1 MKKALLAALS
11 AIATATISFADT
23 YTWTGDAGT
32 SDYATAGNWNVDG
45 SPATDAPSETDDV
58 VIDGAAVTWDGTHY
72 VPSVLTLQNN
82 ASLAIDGEIQFN
94 TINQK
99 IYGGTVTGTALI
111 AAQAAD
117 AVLTISDAHLKCSST
132 RTDYFV
138 FYQQGGSYLNF
149 VDGNSRS
156 ASLSYLESLGIS
168 DPYATFFSGNAPKI
182 RYNDQLVSQAE
193 FSENFQVATADGY
206 VTISL
211 KSLDGWT
218 VAIPMLGEV
227 ANGEVSVTYT
237 ATKYSGS
244 SATIVIG
251 CASSDL
257 GDNIANWAGKTTE
270 AATDVADTTTSSKT
284 ITLGAGVNYIRVFVT
299 ADGTTVA
306 SSAVTARNLVY
317 GDYGDLTNVYEYIG
331 TDNDLT
337 KASNWVKDG
346 QATETAPTASSDIRW
361 FGYNAVLS
369 VNGFSA
375 YATDHF
381 VGANIT
387 SSNDFDVYSDL
398 VFSNSTITAT
408 MFVMKEGTHQFE
420 IAGST
425 MVQTR
430 TDAGW
435 YGIYFGA
442 DYAAFNFVSGQAAS
456 FTGKAPAGITADNL
470 YSQHVADKNYILLD
484 GAAIDAESWSEHFKV
499 EMLDNGH
506 VKVSYNPSVDDNRI
520 SAVSATSTSTS
531 ATIMATIGAQAAGTL
546 VKLAYGTTA
555 PTEADVL
562 SGTAMT
568 VENATATATL
578 TSLTEFTTY
587 YYLVAIVDA
596 NSSSILASRAGH
608 FVASN
613 YTHIYDGTSWVA
625 GGEPAWGTDAS
636 VLMTGTFSTGEINP
650 ENKVLKDAVMTAG
663 TLANGLG
670 PLTLINSTYTNNK
683 QNDLANGVAAYGI
696 YNNSYAVNF
705 TTASGNGVI
714 KHGDAYTCY
723 ATEVQC
729 GTVCENLF
737 STGKMKLNGEVVT
750 QALFESN
757 FTTNAIVTELS
768 DGETIL
774 SRLTITYW
782 ESVLGGGSSTD
793 WTIQPGARVKLTKN
807 TRVGALNIPDATD
820 VKIDLN
826 GHKLTVSSLTVGGV
840 TMKGEYTSATLSS
853 CLVGD
858 GSLTVAGKGL
868 VIMFR

>member
-1 MKKALLAALS
+1 MRLKQLSLILAATGFS
-11 AIATATISFADT
+11 AATAFADT
-23 YTWTGDAGT
+23 YTWTGGAGDSVYT
-32 SDYATAGNWNVDG
+32 TAGNWNVGD
-45 SPATDAPSETDDV
+45 SPVTHAPSDTDDV

-82 ASLAIDGEIQFN
+82 ASLAIGGEIQFN
-94 TINQK
+94 TTNQK
-99 IYGGTVTGTALI
+99 IYGGTVTGTGLI
-111 AAQAAD
+111 AAQAAN

-168 DPYATFFSGNAPKI
+168 DPYVTFFSGNAPKI

-237 ATKYSGS
+237 ATKYSGG

-270 AATDVADTTTSSKT
+270 AATDVADTTTSSEA

-346 QATETAPTASSDIRW
+346 QATETAPTAATDIRW

-408 MFVMKEGTHQFE
+408 MFVMKNGTHQFK
-420 IAGST
+420 IAGSA

-435 YGIYFGA
+435 YGIYAGA

-456 FTGKAPAGITADNL
+456 FTGKAPAGITAGNL
-470 YSQHVADKNYILLD
+470 YTQHVANNNYILLD
-484 GAAIDAESWSEHFKV
+484 DDAIDAEIWSEHFKV

-506 VKVSYNPSVDDNRI
+506 VKVSYNPSVDENRI
-520 SAVSATSTSTS
+520 DGVSTTSTSTS
-531 ATIMATIGAQAAGTL
+531 ATLTATIGAQEDGTL
-546 VKLAYGTTA
+546 VKFAYGTSA
-555 PTEADVL
+555 PTDAEVL
-562 SGTAMT
+562 AASAMT
-568 VENATATATL
+568 VTDGTTTASINGLVDL
-578 TSLTEFTTY
+578 TVYFFV
-587 YYLVAIVDA
+587 VAIVDA
-596 NSSSILASRAGH
+596 ESTEILASEAGQ
-608 FVASN
+608 FVASDFDYVYMN
-613 YTHIYDGTSWVA
+613 GAWLGVAPATRDTTDSMLFLDAYNNAVDDLAVANNVVSNAAITS
-625 GGEPAWGTDAS
+625 
-636 VLMTGTFSTGEINP
+636 TGTLKGTGTMQVYSSQIANTKLA
-650 ENKVLKDAVMTAG
+650 NIDAVCG
-663 TLANGLG
+663 TWGG
-670 PLTLINSTYTNNK
+670 TTYM
-683 QNDLANGVAAYGI
+683 
-696 YNNSYAVNF
+696 NF
-705 TTASGNGVI
+705 VSLSGNGVVYPACSYTFNAAEEW
-714 KHGDAYTCY
+714 KNNAY
-723 ATEVQC
+723 
-729 GTVCENLF
+729 GLLF
-737 STGKMKLNGEVVT
+737 DEERIHLNGAKVDQT
-750 QALFESN
+750 TYESN
-757 FTTNAIVTELS
+757 FTLVQNRETGNEVTPYN
-768 DGETIL
+768 
-774 SRLTITYW
+774 LTVTYW

-807 TRVGALNIPDATD
+807 TRVGALNIPDAAD

-853 CLVGD
+853 CLVGE
-858 GSLTVAGKGL
+858 GSLSVAGKAL
-868 VIMFR
+868 VIVIR